1 MALISARSKGRQP
14 TVRAFDR
21 VWKKL
26 FNSRPARK
34 ENSMMRLEIINFRT
48 VGDKQIGKA
57 LELCRRIC
65 PQNCTEGLPG
75 LDFQVYRS
83 AQYESDLSIH
93 IHWNSTIPRSGNKS
107 IFAAV
112 LSSALSDLGLVS
124 CTLWMEAAQ

>member
-1 MALISARSKGRQP
+1 M
-14 TVRAFDR
+14 
-21 VWKKL
+21 W
-26 FNSRPARK
+26 
-34 ENSMMRLEIINFRT
+34 LEIINFRT

-65 PQNCTEGLPG
+65 PQNCTEGMPG
-75 LDFQVYRS
+75 LDLQVYRS

-93 IHWNSTIPRSGNKS
+93 IRWNSTIPCLGNKRS

-124 CTLWMEAAQ
+124 CTLWIEAAQ